1 MTMSKVAPMVQ
12 LGGGGTIVLDFSAI
26 MKLLSNLTEEQ
37 ADTIPSPTGYR
48 VLVAIPQVK
57 KRTAG
62 GIELPDDLTAREETA
77 SVISLVV
84 ELGPD
89 AYKDQK
95 KFPSGPYCKRGD
107 FVQCRSYSGSRFK
120 IGDVEFRYLN
130 DDSIEGVVKDPSEIR
145 RA

>member
-1 MTMSKVAPMVQ
+1 MTSEVTSLPHMIGSGA
-12 LGGGGTIVLDFSAI
+12 IVLDFTEI
-26 MKLLSNLTEEQ
+26 VRLLGEMTEEE
-37 ADTIPSPTGYR
+37 AAKIPSPTGYR

-62 GIELPDDLTAREETA
+62 NILLPDDLTIREETA

-95 KFPSGPYCKRGD
+95 KFPSGPYCPMD
-107 FVQCRSYSGSRFK
+107 
-120 IGDVEFRYLN
+120 L
-130 DDSIEGVVKDPSEIR
+130 
-145 RA
+145 

>member
-1 MTMSKVAPMVQ
+1 MTSEVTSLPHMIGSGA
-12 LGGGGTIVLDFSAI
+12 IVLDFTEI
-26 MKLLSNLTEEQ
+26 VRLLGEMTEEE
-37 ADTIPSPTGYR
+37 AAKIPSPTGYR

-62 GIELPDDLTAREETA
+62 NILLPDDLTIREETA

-107 FVQCRSYSGSRFK
+107 FVQCRSFSGSRFK
-120 IGDVEFRYLN
+120 VGNVEFRFLN

-145 RA
+145 RV